1 MSIKI
6 ENLWYIYNEG
16 TPMAIT
22 ALEDIHLEIDDG
34 ECIGLIGRTGSG
46 KSTLIQ
52 HFNGLLQ
59 ATRGKVLV
67 DGQDLR
73 DKKTDRRKIRQ
84 KIGLVFQYPEYQL
97 FEETIEADIGFAPK
111 RMGLSKDEVTE
122 RVIESMQMVGL
133 DYETFRKRSPFELSG
148 GQMRRVAIAGVLAMN
163 PNMLVLDEPSA
174 GLDPEGRADILNQI
188 RHMREKTGITVVY
201 VSHSMDEIAQLVD
214 RVIVM
219 DKGKIVLQGSVRDIF
234 MQAAKLK
241 ELGLGIPQITA
252 LMHRLRERGYD
263 VSTGIV
269 TIDEAKEAILSL
281 KRGQDHV

>member
-6 ENLWYIYNEG
+6 ENLWHVYNEG

-22 ALEDIHLEIDDG
+22 ALEDINLEISDG

-59 ATRGKVLV
+59 ATRGTVLV
-67 DGQDLR
+67 DGQDLKDR
-73 DKKTDRRKIRQ
+73 KTDRRRIRQ

-111 RMGLSKDEVTE
+111 KMGLASDEIQK
-122 RVIESMQMVGL
+122 RVQESMQMVGL
-133 DYETFRKRSPFELSG
+133 DYESFRNRSPFELSG

-163 PNMLVLDEPSA
+163 PDMLVLDEPSA
-174 GLDPEGRADILNQI
+174 GLDPEGRSDILAQI
-188 RHMREKTGITVVY
+188 RRMRDKTGITVVY

-219 DKGKIVLQGSVRDIF
+219 DSGRIVLQGTVRDIF
-234 MQAAKLK
+234 TQADKLR

-252 LMHRLRERGYD
+252 LMHKLKQRGYD
-263 VSTGIV
+263 ISTGIV
-269 TIDEAKEAILSL
+269 TIEEAREAILSL
-281 KRGQDHV
+281 KRGQGHV

>member
-22 ALEDIHLEIDDG
+22 ALEDIHLQIDDG

-111 RMGLSKDEVTE
+111 RMGLSKDEITE
-122 RVIESMQMVGL
+122 RVKESMQMVGL
-133 DYETFRKRSPFELSG
+133 DYETFRNRSPFELSG

-234 MQAAKLK
+234 TQAAKLK

-269 TIDEAKEAILSL
+269 TIDEAREAILSL